1 MRQKFTVTLKNDR
14 FKEESS
20 SSLNSKSPSSSSK
33 GNRGKGKGKPRAP
46 SNGSRKRE
54 REGGSIEAL
63 RAKVR
68 LAQEDNW
75 ALKREVDERS
85 ELERTSHL
93 ARLEQSW
100 LTDRLE
106 LLQVE
111 NEFLRSRLNSRAPR
125 KQSIKTDCSRGY
137 PRGKHTVC
145 YGCSRGT
152 APGCGPGPR

>member
-1 MRQKFTVTLKNDR
+1 MRHKFTVTLNNDR
-14 FKEESS
+14 FQEESS
-20 SSLNSKSPSSSSK
+20 SSLNSKSPSSSIR
-33 GNRGKGKGKPRAP
+33 GNREKEKGKPRAQ
-46 SNGSRKRE
+46 SSGSRKRE
-54 REGGSIEAL
+54 REGESIEAL

-85 ELERTSHL
+85 ELERNSHL
-93 ARLEQSW
+93 TKLEQSW

-111 NEFLRSRLNSRAPR
+111 NEFLRSRLNFRAPR
-125 KQSIKTDCSRGY
+125 KQSSKTDCSRGY
-137 PRGKHTVC
+137 PRGKRAVC

-152 APGCGPGPR
+152 APGYGPGPR